1 MKTDTITRVI
11 FHVDVNSAFLSWSA
25 LKRLRDEP
33 GSVDLRTI
41 PSAVGGDVKTRHG
54 IITAKSIPAKAYGV
68 QTGEPVVK
76 ALQKC
81 PQLVTVPPDFETY
94 RAYSHSLMEILLRY
108 TPVLQQ
114 MSVDEAF
121 LDLSDRLDPEDRAG
135 ALALAAEIRETVSR
149 ELGFTVNVGIS
160 SNKLLAKM
168 ASDFKKP
175 DRTHT
180 LYPEEVPEK
189 MWPLPI
195 DSLYG
200 CGKSTAQRLQ
210 LIGIHT
216 IGEAASTEVTVLQ
229 SLLGDRAGAHLW
241 RSANGISTSAVH
253 PEREQAKSVS
263 NERTLAEDV
272 DRNNYETKGIPVI
285 RRLSEKVA
293 SRLQKSGLTGRTV
306 TFQVKTSD
314 FQRYSRQLVL
324 PEDTDQAGKIE
335 EAALELA
342 DRLLRASDGLFA
354 DGAGVRLI
362 GVGVSKLTE
371 KKEQVHQMD
380 LFEWAD
386 RQEEEEAQRRE
397 QEAARRAEEEAE
409 RRRAEAAARKKEKQ
423 DRLDA
428 MLRQV
433 NSRYGSGT
441 LERGAGKNKE
451 KDTGENTVNTRKDGP

>member
-216 IGEAASTEVTVLQ
+216 IGEAAATEVTVLQ

-335 EAALELA
+335 AAALELA
-342 DRLLRASDGLFA
+342 DRLLRAPDGLFA

-451 KDTGENTVNTRKDGP
+451 KDTGENTG

>member
-25 LKRLRDEP
+25 LKRLKDEP

-54 IITAKSIPAKAYGV
+54 IITAKSIPAKVYGV

-114 MSVDEAF
+114 MSIDEAF
-121 LDLSDRLDPEDRAG
+121 LDVTDLLDPEDREG
-135 ALALAAEIRETVSR
+135 ALALAAEIREVVYQ

-160 SNKLLAKM
+160 TNKLLAKM

-175 DRTHT
+175 DQTHT

-216 IGEAASTEVTVLQ
+216 IGEAAATEQAVLQ
-229 SLLGDRAGAHLW
+229 SLLGERAGAHLW

-263 NERTLAEDV
+263 NERTLSEDV
-272 DRNNYETKGIPVI
+272 DRNNYPTKGIPVI
-285 RRLSEKVA
+285 RHLSEKVA
-293 SRLQKSGLTGRTV
+293 SRLQKSGLSGTTV

-314 FQRYSRQLVL
+314 FQRFSRQMVL
-324 PEDTDQAGKIE
+324 AEQTDQAQKIE
-335 EAALELA
+335 TAALQLA
-342 DRLLRASDGLFA
+342 DRLLLGPEGLFA
-354 DGAGVRLI
+354 DGTGIRLI

-371 KKEQVHQMD
+371 KKKQVHQMD

-386 RQEEEEAQRRE
+386 KREEEEASQQA
-397 QEAARRAEEEAE
+397 QEAERLRKEEAE
-409 RRRAEAAARKKEKQ
+409 RSRAEATARKKEKQ
-423 DRLDA
+423 DRLKA
-428 MLRQV
+428 MMEQV

-441 LERGAGKNKE
+441 LERGTSSDLSKK
-451 KDTGENTVNTRKDGP
+451 